1 MSNRSTWTA
10 LMLVF
15 LLVGGVSSVARAAD
29 ATNPADGSLA
39 FLDGNC
45 QTANATK
52 ASPAPGQ
59 QVELPL
65 SPPAVSWMSAN
76 PCRVTCSNGSTIDCT
91 WSWAGDPTY
100 CCFKNSIICQSYN
113 CNTGSI
119 VLSKH
124 C

>member
-1 MSNRSTWTA
+1 
-10 LMLVF
+10 
-15 LLVGGVSSVARAAD
+15 
-29 ATNPADGSLA
+29 
-39 FLDGNC
+39 
-45 QTANATK
+45 
-52 ASPAPGQ
+52 
-59 QVELPL
+59 
-65 SPPAVSWMSAN
+65 MSAN
-76 PCRVTCSNGSTIDCT
+76 PCRVTCANGGTIDCT